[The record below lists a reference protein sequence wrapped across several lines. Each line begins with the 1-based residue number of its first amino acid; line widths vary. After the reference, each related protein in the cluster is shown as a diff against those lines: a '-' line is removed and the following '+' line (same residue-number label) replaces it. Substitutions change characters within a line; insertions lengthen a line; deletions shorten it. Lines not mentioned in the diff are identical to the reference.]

1 MKIIS
6 TQAGLRSWIKEKQ
19 ETKKGLVA
27 FIPTMGALH
36 NGHASLIKKAAKD
49 CDYVVISILV
59 NPTQFGDSS
68 DFVNYPNTLEED
80 ALIANEAGADLI
92 FAPTAEEVYEGDPK
106 ADPKNWGAL
115 TNAYE
120 GNFRPGHFNGVIA
133 VVDRL
138 VQIVDPDKAYFGEKD
153 LQQIAVVKRVVNE
166 GRYKA
171 EIVSCEIIRDENGLA
186 LSSRNSR
193 LSKKGVIKALL
204 LSHSLF
210 QVSTSIKAGLS
221 IQESI
226 EEARKILSDSAH
238 LKLEY
243 INGVNENTLNPEDR
257 PASWTHIIV
266 AAEIEGVRLIDN
278 TRL

>member
-1 MKIIS
+1 MKIIN
-6 TQAGLRSWIKEKQ
+6 TKAGLRSWIKEKQ

-243 INGVNENTLNPEDR
+243 INGVNENTLNPEDS